1 MGNFLNSFTQSETFK
16 GGTGLLNSLL
26 GFGQY
31 LIGLF
36 MSNPLWFLGGLVL
49 LRASQKGVKF
59 NLKDLFK
66 FDLD

>member
-1 MGNFLNSFTQSETFK
+1 MNFFDRLKQSPLFAQSE
-16 GGTGLLNSLL
+16 GLLGGLL
-26 GFGQY
+26 TLGQY

-36 MSNPLWFLGGLVL
+36 MANPLWFLGGLVL

-59 NLKDLFK
+59 SLKDLFK

>member
-1 MGNFLNSFTQSETFK
+1 MNFLEGLRQSNLFK
-16 GGTGLLNSLL
+16 TGTGLAENILSFIN
-26 GFGQY
+26 Y

-36 MSNPLWFLGGLVL
+36 IQNPLYFLGGLVL

>member
-1 MGNFLNSFTQSETFK
+1 MGIIESLTGSKVFATGTTLADNILSFIS
-16 GGTGLLNSLL
+16 
-26 GFGQY
+26 Y

-36 MSNPLWFLGGLVL
+36 IKNPLYFLGGLVL

>member
-1 MGNFLNSFTQSETFK
+1 MNSFLQGLTSSNLVKTGTSLAENFLAFLS
-16 GGTGLLNSLL
+16 
-26 GFGQY
+26 Y

-36 MSNPLWFLGGLVL
+36 IKNPLYFLGGLVL